1 MAERVLPPVPSLVK
15 YDNPV
20 LVTKHQKDKPIAKVK
35 SGSNDVSDIGT

>member
-20 LVTKHQKDKPIAKVK
+20 LVTKHQEEKPIIKVK
-35 SGSNDVSDIGT
+35 LGPSDVSDIGT